1 MTTMTINKQKAFNSK
16 GFSSNEGSL
25 PRKIAEFLVWAARQE
40 PKRFITL
47 PEVVR
52 AVYGVTRTGA
62 DQENSIRRRLSG
74 VNKILHDEFGVA
86 LVTQPRVGVRATT
99 SDEDTARMALPKR
112 MQRLDSARKAVVAT
126 TNIVDPRKIN
136 DPELRKWV
144 EMGPRKVV
152 NIMAGADFEKQIT
165 LPAPGTPAA
174 LKAAKAKAAVKP

>member
-1 MTTMTINKQKAFNSK
+1 MTTSKQKAFNSK

-25 PRKIAEFLVWAARQE
+25 PRKIAEFLAWAARQE

-86 LVTQPRVGVRATT
+86 LVTQPRVGIRATT

-126 TNIVDPRKIN
+126 TNIIDSKKIG
-136 DPELRKWV
+136 DAELRRWV
-144 EMGPRKVV
+144 ELGPRKAVTLL
-152 NIMAGADFEKQIT
+152 AGADFEKQIT
-165 LPAPGTPAA
+165 LPAPGSPAA
-174 LKAAKAKAAVKP
+174 LKAASAATKAKAKS

>member
-1 MTTMTINKQKAFNSK
+1 MTANKQKAFNSK
-16 GFSSNEGSL
+16 GFLSNEGSL
-25 PRKIAEFLVWAARQE
+25 PRKIAEFLAWAARQE

-126 TNIVDPRKIN
+126 TNIVDARKIS

-152 NIMAGADFEKQIT
+152 SIMAGADFEKQIT

-174 LKAAKAKAAVKP
+174 LKAAKAKVKP